1 MYTKFYNLLKHPFQ
15 LTPDAEML
23 FVSEGHKSALSYFHY
38 GLLQGEGFVVLTGN
52 SGVGKTTL
60 IKSLIKDISS
70 DQHITAATI
79 TAANLDAFGVLQTI
93 SSAFELKFENK
104 SKVALMK
111 GINDFVLDK
120 YKKNSRIL
128 LIVDEAQ
135 TLLPEALEELRL
147 FSNLE
152 INGKSLMQMF
162 LVGQQELTSTLL
174 ASEFEQLR
182 QRIIASYHL
191 TALSEEDVKNYILHR
206 LHKAGW
212 KNDPE
217 IEGGI
222 YKGIYHWSSGIP
234 RKINLICDRLFLYG
248 FTTESHKLVL
258 KDLEQVVQDIDK
270 EIRGAGSNNNSESG
284 DLSMDENDLSLSNIN
299 LTNLNYKIMQKLIDS
314 IAGIELSLNQLV
326 ELYKTKN
333 KNI

>member
-1 MYTKFYNLLKHPFQ
+1 MYTQFYSLLKQPFQ

-23 FVSEGHKSALSYFHY
+23 FISEGHKNALSYFHY

-60 IKSLIKDISS
+60 IKSLINDIST

-93 SSAFELKFENK
+93 SSAFGLKFENK

-111 GINDFVLDK
+111 GINDFVSDK
-120 YKKNSRIL
+120 YNKNSRIL

-152 INGKSLMQMF
+152 IKGKSLMQIF

-191 TALSEEDVKNYILHR
+191 TALSEDDVKNYILHR
-206 LHKAGW
+206 LNKAGW

-217 IEGGI
+217 IADDI
-222 YKGIYHWSSGIP
+222 YKEVYQWSSGIP

-248 FTTESHKLVL
+248 FTTESHKLEL
-258 KDLEQVVQDIDK
+258 KDLEQVILDIDK
-270 EIRGAGSNNNSESG
+270 EIRGTASTSSNKTG
-284 DLSMDENDLSLSNIN
+284 DLGLDENDLSLSNIN

-314 IAGIELSLNQLV
+314 IAGIETSLNKLV
-326 ELYKTKN
+326 ELYKAQN
-333 KNI
+333 K

>member
-1 MYTKFYNLLKHPFQ
+1 MYTQFYQLSKHPFQ
-15 LTPDAEML
+15 LTPDAGML
-23 FVSEGHKSALSYFHY
+23 YVSEGHKNALSYFHY

-60 IKSLIKDISS
+60 IKSLINDIST

-93 SSAFELKFENK
+93 ASAFGLKFENK

-111 GINDFVLDK
+111 GINDFVLES

-147 FSNLE
+147 LSNSE
-152 INGKSLMQMF
+152 INGKSLMQIF

-191 TALSEEDVKNYILHR
+191 VALSEDDVKSYILHR
-206 LHKAGW
+206 LNKAEW

-217 IEGGI
+217 IEDYVFKDI
-222 YKGIYHWSSGIP
+222 YQWSSGIP
-234 RKINLICDRLFLYG
+234 RKINLLCDRLFLYG
-248 FTTESHKLVL
+248 FTTETHKLER
-258 KDLEQVVQDIDK
+258 KDLENVIIDIDK
-270 EIRGAGSNNNSESG
+270 EIRGTARSNNIEGTGSVEEENE
-284 DLSMDENDLSLSNIN
+284 LSFSNISLN
-299 LTNLNYKIMQKLIDS
+299 NLNYKIMQKLIDS
-314 IAGIELSLNQLV
+314 IVGIESSLNRLV

-333 KNI
+333 K

>member
-1 MYTKFYNLLKHPFQ
+1 MYTQFYSLSKHPFQ

-23 FVSEGHKSALSYFHY
+23 FGSEGHKNALSYFHY

-60 IKSLIKDISS
+60 IKSLLKEISA
-70 DQHITAATI
+70 DQHIIAATI
-79 TAANLDAFGVLQTI
+79 TAANLDAFGVLETI
-93 SSAFELKFENK
+93 SSAFGLKFENK
-104 SKVALMK
+104 TKVALMK
-111 GINDFVLDK
+111 GINDFVLGNH
-120 YKKNSRIL
+120 KKNSRVL

-147 FSNLE
+147 LSNLE
-152 INGKSLMQMF
+152 LKGKSLMQIF

-191 TALSEEDVKNYILHR
+191 SALSEGDIKKYIEHR
-206 LHKAGW
+206 LCKAGW

-217 IEGGI
+217 VDENI
-222 YKGIYHWSSGIP
+222 YQDIFRWSSGIP

-248 FTTESHKLVL
+248 FTMETHKLGV
-258 KDLEQVVQDIDK
+258 KDIEQVIQDIEN
-270 EIRGAGSNNNSESG
+270 EIRGTGNMEGEGGKSG
-284 DLSMDENDLSLSNIN
+284 ATEEHEPSFSNIN
-299 LTNLNYKIMQKLIDS
+299 ISNMNYIILQKLIDS
-314 IAGIELSLNQLV
+314 IAGIETSINQLV
-326 ELYKTKN
+326 ELYKARDK
-333 KNI
+333 

>member
-1 MYTKFYNLLKHPFQ
+1 
-15 LTPDAEML
+15 ML
-23 FVSEGHKSALSYFHY
+23 FGSEGHKNALSYFHY

-60 IKSLIKDISS
+60 IKSLLKEIGA

-79 TAANLDAFGVLQTI
+79 TAANLDAFGVLETI
-93 SSAFELKFENK
+93 SSAFGLKFENK
-104 SKVALMK
+104 TKVALMK
-111 GINDFVLDK
+111 GINDFVLGNNR
-120 YKKNSRIL
+120 KNGRVL

-147 FSNLE
+147 LSNLE
-152 INGKSLMQMF
+152 LRGKSLMQIF

-191 TALSEEDVKNYILHR
+191 SALSEGDIKNYIEHR
-206 LHKAGW
+206 LYKAGW

-217 IEGGI
+217 IDENVYHEI
-222 YKGIYHWSSGIP
+222 FHWSSGIP

-248 FTTESHKLVL
+248 FTIETHKLGV
-258 KDLEQVVQDIDK
+258 KDIEQVIQDIEK
-270 EIRGAGSNNNSESG
+270 EIRGTGNLEGEKGKSG
-284 DLSMDENDLSLSNIN
+284 VVEEYEPSFSNIN
-299 LTNLNYKIMQKLIDS
+299 ISNMNYLILQKLIDS
-314 IAGIELSLNQLV
+314 ISGIETSLNRLV
-326 ELYKTKN
+326 ELYKARDK
-333 KNI
+333 